1 MNASLVYLLI
11 TSNEATRQIWKALRC
26 RELKSDRRSS
36 QAFYKAS
43 LRISSNLN
51 INIQKNYMQMFILFI
66 LKHSHSFTSGL
77 AFSNQHILRLG
88 NWTFESAWICNKE
101 YSLYMKPF
109 LSTSRNH
116 FCSDRHSVSRP
127 RMLGFR
133 AYSSTSIQENT
144 IKVPSKQWDQGTNE
158 NTLFSFEVCRLSS
171 ALLVEAKR
179 AVWGNYWKDRKNC
192 KSCPAF
198 LSGFANHFVSFP
210 KGNFPI
216 FVCFAECLLCHNVAQ
231 RSCFPLG
238 RLTLCNYCRGN
249 LVSPSWILAQFHF
262 LSENKRRISV
272 HLFCIDTHI
281 QTYTLRYIVH
291 AQKTLGGVHD

>member
-1 MNASLVYLLI
+1 MNASLVYLVI

-51 INIQKNYMQMFILFI
+51 INIQKNYMLMFIC
-66 LKHSHSFTSGL
+66 S
-77 AFSNQHILRLG
+77 FSNIAIHLHQAWHSVI
-88 NWTFESAWICNKE
+88 NTFWGLEIE
-101 YSLYMKPF
+101 H
-109 LSTSRNH
+109 SRVHGFATKNIHCIWNHFYRPLVNH

-198 LSGFANHFVSFP
+198 LSGLANH
-210 KGNFPI
+210 
-216 FVCFAECLLCHNVAQ
+216 
-231 RSCFPLG
+231 
-238 RLTLCNYCRGN
+238 
-249 LVSPSWILAQFHF
+249 
-262 LSENKRRISV
+262 
-272 HLFCIDTHI
+272 
-281 QTYTLRYIVH
+281 
-291 AQKTLGGVHD
+291 